1 MQWDP
6 EFCLGKDRKE
16 GLSPTAES
24 LQMLRLMGVTEAG
37 RWAEP
42 GRTRAVRQVAARMAM
57 TDAWAL
63 QHFPPSLQTSEMKGS
78 EFPGP
83 ESQQLRSC

>member
-6 EFCLGKDRKE
+6 EFCLGKDRRE
-16 GLSPTAES
+16 CLSPTAER
-24 LQMLRLMGVTEAG
+24 LQMLQLVRFTEAG
-37 RWAEP
+37 HWVEP
-42 GRTRAVRQVAARMAM
+42 GCTRAVRQVAARMVM

-63 QHFPPSLQTSEMKGS
+63 QHFPPALQTSETKGS